1 MTFIAMH
8 IILSFIYFYSDLFEI
23 KKYIFHIMDKYLA
36 YLLKNDNQ
44 KGFNNLK
51 VSPPKRKKSFKLV
64 KKRKSNKLNSKFI
77 SNYKN
82 NSQSS
87 QNNNMKSKISENY
100 SQKCD
105 TNKNNL
111 LLTNNSFNISK
122 NIKRKHSSE
131 IKMKKK
137 PYLKNKIKNENNGIH
152 EINDIRKDT
161 IDFIDYLEP
170 SLDDLDFDDALKKDK
185 RKFCIYF
192 YELIKE
198 RQIIANTFFATDALK
213 PKTVKIMLFDLNII
227 LYFVING
234 LFYNEDYVSEVYHLE
249 KEDSFF
255 SFFPRSIERF
265 IYTTIVSL
273 VINIIVECFMVDES
287 KIKGILIREKEN
299 ETNLKYEM
307 TLLIKKLYSSIIL
320 FILVSFF
327 LYIVFFYYLLCF
339 NYVYPHMQIEW
350 IKSSITIVIIMQI
363 LSIISCF
370 IQTLLR
376 FLSFRCKS
384 EKMYKISRLLAQ

>member
-1 MTFIAMH
+1 
-8 IILSFIYFYSDLFEI
+8 
-23 KKYIFHIMDKYLA
+23 
-36 YLLKNDNQ
+36 
-44 KGFNNLK
+44 
-51 VSPPKRKKSFKLV
+51 
-64 KKRKSNKLNSKFI
+64 
-77 SNYKN
+77 
-82 NSQSS
+82 
-87 QNNNMKSKISENY
+87 MKSKISENY

-122 NIKRKHSSE
+122 KMQKKISSE
-131 IKMKKK
+131 KISSKSNLKKK
-137 PYLKNKIKNENNGIH
+137 LNKESNENIQ
-152 EINDIRKDT
+152 KDN

-198 RQIIANTFFATDALK
+198 KQIIANTFFAIDALK
-213 PKTVKIMLFDLNII
+213 PKTIKIILFHLNII

-249 KEDSFF
+249 KEDTFF

-273 VINIIVECFMVDES
+273 VINIIVECFMVEES
-287 KIKGILIREKEN
+287 KIKGILIREKDN
-299 ETNLKYEM
+299 ETNLKYEIA
-307 TLLIKKLYSSIIL
+307 LLIKRVYRSIIL
-320 FILVSFF
+320 FILVSFL
-327 LYIVFFYYLLCF
+327 LYIIFFYYLLCF

-370 IQTLLR
+370 IS
-376 FLSFRCKS
+376 LSKHYLPSFFKNNHCS
-384 EKMYKISRLLAQ
+384 YSNYLKIP

>member
-1 MTFIAMH
+1 
-8 IILSFIYFYSDLFEI
+8 
-23 KKYIFHIMDKYLA
+23 
-36 YLLKNDNQ
+36 
-44 KGFNNLK
+44 
-51 VSPPKRKKSFKLV
+51 
-64 KKRKSNKLNSKFI
+64 
-77 SNYKN
+77 
-82 NSQSS
+82 
-87 QNNNMKSKISENY
+87 
-100 SQKCD
+100 
-105 TNKNNL
+105 
-111 LLTNNSFNISK
+111 
-122 NIKRKHSSE
+122 
-131 IKMKKK
+131 
-137 PYLKNKIKNENNGIH
+137 
-152 EINDIRKDT
+152 
-161 IDFIDYLEP
+161 
-170 SLDDLDFDDALKKDK
+170 
-185 RKFCIYF
+185 
-192 YELIKE
+192 
-198 RQIIANTFFATDALK
+198 
-213 PKTVKIMLFDLNII
+213 MLFDLNII

-350 IKSSITIVIIMQI
+350 IKSSISIVIIMQI